1 MKFAVLLAA
10 FFIGKTA
17 QQGYVDG
24 SGLNGLN
31 LPSNMGSSS
40 TTTTTTTVQVPTFP
54 AVSATDL
61 ANAAAL
67 AGLADGAG
75 GAGGVSSTT
84 TTTIINAKNEL
95 STPVRSIPS
104 LFTRFPSSTEVANMA
119 DSGDVGALTK
129 TLQIVAAD
137 DSVPCATKIA
147 YLLDLLGAVKDA
159 IRRKTLIAD
168 QLVSVIDGA
177 KAEVAR
183 LND

>member
-1 MKFAVLLAA
+1 MKFVALFAA
-10 FFIGKTA
+10 FFISKTV

-67 AGLADGAG
+67 AGLAD